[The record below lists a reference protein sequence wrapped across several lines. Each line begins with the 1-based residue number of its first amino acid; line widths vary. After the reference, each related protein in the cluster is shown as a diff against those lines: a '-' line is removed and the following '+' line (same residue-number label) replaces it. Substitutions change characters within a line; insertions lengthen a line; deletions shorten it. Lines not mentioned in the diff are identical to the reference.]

1 MDGLLDP
8 TLSAAPVAQT
18 VGPGVATLPPT
29 AAQQAEFE
37 ENRKRIAAALQLQG
51 QMGKKSPMGQFG
63 NMALQAWNLARKMP
77 ERMAPPT
84 APGIVDAMP
93 TPFGGYDTGA

>member
-18 VGPGVATLPPT
+18 VGPGVATLPPN